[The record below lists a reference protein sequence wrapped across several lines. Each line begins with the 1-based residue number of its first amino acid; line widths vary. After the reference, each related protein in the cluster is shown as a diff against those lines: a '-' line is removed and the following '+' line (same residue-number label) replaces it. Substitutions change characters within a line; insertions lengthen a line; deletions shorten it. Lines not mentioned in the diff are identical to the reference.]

1 MLTYESKFYLGRVQV
16 RARHAN
22 LLRIKSI
29 IYHFPGFV
37 KRFGVAISLQTSFLN
52 YTELIKLLNF
62 YDIPFFR
69 KKMIDLIKSLK

>member
-16 RARHAN
+16 YAN

-37 KRFGVAISLQTSFLN
+37 KRFGAAISLQTSFLN

-62 YDIPFFR
+62 YDIPFLG
-69 KKMIDLIKSLK
+69 KKW